1 MAVILLCV
9 LVIGLPLFILLKNQ
23 YGSKRGCGRGC
34 STCGNRHICHGT
46 GAYKD
51 HPHDQKGTD
60 Q

>member
-1 MAVILLCV
+1 MAIILLCIV
-9 LVIGLPLFILLKNQ
+9 VIGLPLFIMLKNN

-51 HPHDQKGTD
+51 HPHDK
-60 Q
+60 